1 MTILKFLKTPYK
13 LPDNLLITSNLSEV
27 FDEIKKFNGQVA
39 LVGGFVRSVIL
50 NEKINYRKISIDIAT
65 NLKPNQIIKIFGSK
79 AKYIDEGLKHGTV
92 IVNNNGLICEITT
105 LRSDVLTK
113 GRYADVEFV
122 DHWFMDASRR
132 DLTINAI
139 YMDLEGNI
147 FDPLNG
153 SNDLVNGK
161 IKFIGKM
168 TDRLN
173 EDFLRLLRF
182 IRFFSKYSKNKI
194 KKEQLDILKKFSK
207 KINLLSKERVIEEL
221 KKIFSENKCISL
233 ISAELMSKTNMDKNY
248 FGFKFSLIKL
258 EVLKNFNF
266 NVNWIKKILLLY
278 HKEKN
283 LDFIKNNPIS
293 SDERKLID
301 NFNIKLTKEE
311 ISNLLSDKWCS
322 TLYYLKGP
330 VYLKLLI
337 EVKFSLKIQN
347 RINQIKNFKK
357 PMFPIKGE
365 DILRIGLHEGPEIGL
380 ILKKIEKKWVNS
392 DFSFSRQELLDE
404 LILDLN

>member
-1 MTILKFLKTPYK
+1 
-13 LPDNLLITSNLSEV
+13 
-27 FDEIKKFNGQVA
+27 
-39 LVGGFVRSVIL
+39 
-50 NEKINYRKISIDIAT
+50 
-65 NLKPNQIIKIFGSK
+65 
-79 AKYIDEGLKHGTV
+79 
-92 IVNNNGLICEITT
+92 
-105 LRSDVLTK
+105 
-113 GRYADVEFV
+113 
-122 DHWFMDASRR
+122 MDASRR

-194 KKEQLDILKKFSK
+194 EKEQLEILKKFSK
-207 KINLLSKERVIEEL
+207 KINFLSKERVIEEL

-233 ISAELMSKTNMDKNY
+233 ISAELMSKTNIDKNY

-311 ISNLLSDKWCS
+311 ISNLLSDKWRS

-337 EVKFSLKIQN
+337 EVKFSMKMQN
-347 RINQIKNFKK
+347 RVNQIRNFKK

-365 DILRIGLHEGPEIGL
+365 DILRLGLHEGPKIGL

-404 LILDLN
+404 LNI

>member
-27 FDEIKKFNGQVA
+27 FNEIKKFNGQVA

-65 NLKPNQIIKIFGSK
+65 NLKPNQIIEIFGSK

-113 GRYADVEFV
+113 GRYADVKFV

-139 YMDLEGNI
+139 YMDLEGDI
-147 FDPLNG
+147 FDPFNG
-153 SNDLVNGK
+153 LNDLINGK

-182 IRFFSKYSKNKI
+182 IRFFSKYSKNNI

-207 KINLLSKERVIEEL
+207 KINFLSKERVIEEL
-221 KKIFSENKCISL
+221 KKIFSENKRISL
-233 ISAELMSKTNMDKNY
+233 ISAELMSKTDMDKNY
-248 FGFKFSLIKL
+248 FGFKFSMTKL
-258 EVLKNFNF
+258 EALKNFNF
-266 NVNWIKKILLLY
+266 NIIWIQKILLLY
-278 HKEKN
+278 YKERN
-283 LDFIKNNPIS
+283 LELETNS
-293 SDERKLID
+293 R
-301 NFNIKLTKEE
+301 T
-311 ISNLLSDKWCS
+311 
-322 TLYYLKGP
+322 TLKMI
-330 VYLKLLI
+330 VT
-337 EVKFSLKIQN
+337 
-347 RINQIKNFKK
+347 
-357 PMFPIKGE
+357 
-365 DILRIGLHEGPEIGL
+365 D
-380 ILKKIEKKWVNS
+380 
-392 DFSFSRQELLDE
+392 
-404 LILDLN
+404 